1 MRVVLD
7 AGYNVDV
14 RSELNAEAAG
24 LPKVDRAAHEDAA
37 YLGMLRAIVDGA
49 AELALEKKP
58 PVDRNPPGET
68 GEGVARLAAG
78 VDHAPNIDA
87 RPEKPTEPGVVG
99 RARKRERRRQQFDR
113 RVDRGAFVVN
123 PVVGED
129 ADPDLIDDVDI
140 SARKSERW
148 WGDDRLRRRPGVD
161 AQRGHVGRRR
171 RLSTT
176 RVLKERLAAPP
187 PLQPRFR
194 VPCNLNKGA
203 SGLTQ
208 AREASADGPVA

>member
-78 VDHAPNIDA
+78 VDHAANIDT

-99 RARKRERRRQQFDR
+99 RAG
-113 RVDRGAFVVN
+113 RGEGGATKFA
-123 PVVGED
+123 PA
-129 ADPDLIDDVDI
+129 AD
-140 SARKSERW
+140 
-148 WGDDRLRRRPGVD
+148 
-161 AQRGHVGRRR
+161 
-171 RLSTT
+171 
-176 RVLKERLAAPP
+176 
-187 PLQPRFR
+187 
-194 VPCNLNKGA
+194 
-203 SGLTQ
+203 
-208 AREASADGPVA
+208 